1 LPGPPEGRLIVAA
14 APHTLQLAQPV
25 AGLNHVLAYGQS
37 LSTGWEGW
45 PALSLCPRGDS
56 LMLGRSVR
64 PVSEH
69 APHFVPVGG
78 AALHPLVATV
88 QDVATG
94 GLLTA
99 EQVAGL
105 PERSPALGETV
116 LEAAVNAYRSDL
128 LAARGGAAE
137 PARML
142 ASACGVGGR
151 TLEAL
156 SRGARPELFNRLRDC
171 AALAKQAAAGQR
183 YQVLALLLL
192 QGEHNAWGL
201 DGGTADRVAYRAMLV
216 RLCLD
221 IAAELAK
228 GIAGQHMP
236 PALFTYQT
244 GGAYASDELGV
255 AMAQLDVA
263 LAFPGCFMVGPAYPV
278 TDKGGHLDANG
289 YRWLGAQF
297 GKVMHRVLTLGEAWR
312 PLHPHSAALDGR
324 TVRVRFAV
332 PEPPLAWGRPFA
344 GHQRVEVAD
353 RGFTFIDADGV
364 VPVQELA
371 LTGPDSL
378 ALVLTR
384 KPRPPASLRYADR
397 RHAGLGAL
405 HDSDAT
411 VAQDR
416 YVFDPLTGH
425 PASADVPELVGRP
438 YPLMNWCVAFNI
450 PFTPA

>member
-1 LPGPPEGRLIVAA
+1 MAGPSHNLR
-14 APHTLQLAQPV
+14 LAQP
-25 AGLNHVLAYGQS
+25 APGLNHVIAYGQS

-45 PALSLCPRGDS
+45 PALSLRPRGDS

-64 PVSEH
+64 PVSEY
-69 APHFVPVGG
+69 APRFEPMGG
-78 AALHPLVATV
+78 ASLHPLVATV
-88 QDVATG
+88 QDITTG
-94 GLLTA
+94 ALLT
-99 EQVAGL
+99 EGQVAGL
-105 PERSPALGETV
+105 PERSLALGETV
-116 LEAAVNAYRSDL
+116 LEAAVHSYRSDL
-128 LAARGGAAE
+128 LAARRAAAE

-156 SRGARPELFNRLRDC
+156 SRGAQPELFNRLRDC
-171 AALAKQAAAGQR
+171 AALARQCAAASGQR

-192 QGEHNAWGL
+192 QGEHNAWAL
-201 DGGTADRVAYRAMLV
+201 NGGTDDRASYRALLE
-216 RLCLD
+216 RLYRD
-221 IAAELAK
+221 MVAELAH
-228 GIAGQHMP
+228 GIAGQDLP

-255 AMAQLDVA
+255 AMAQVDAGLG
-263 LAFPGCFMVGPAYPV
+263 LPGCFMVGPVYPV

-312 PLHPHSAALDGR
+312 PLHPRSAVVEGQ

-344 GHQRVEVAD
+344 GHQEVEVED

-364 VPVQELA
+364 VPLREVV

-378 ALVLTR
+378 ALVLAR
-384 KPRPPASLRYADR
+384 PPRPPAALRYADR
-397 RHAGLGAL
+397 RHGGLGAL

-411 VAQDR
+411 VAQDL
-416 YVFDPLTGH
+416 YVFDPLAGH
-425 PASADVPELVGRP
+425 AASAELPELVGRP
-438 YPLMNWCVAFNI
+438 YPLANWCVAFNI
-450 PFTPA
+450 PFTLG